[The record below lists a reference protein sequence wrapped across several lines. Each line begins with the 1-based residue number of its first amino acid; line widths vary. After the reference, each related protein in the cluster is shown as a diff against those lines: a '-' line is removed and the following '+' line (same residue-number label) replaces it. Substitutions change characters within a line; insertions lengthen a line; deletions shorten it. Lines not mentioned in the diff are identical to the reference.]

1 LVRYSISTQE
11 STQLTGVN
19 PISIIMPK
27 KFYITTAIDYVN
39 ARPHIGHALEKVQAD
54 VLARYHRSLGDEVF
68 FLTGTDEHGAKIVR
82 AAEEVGIP
90 IKKFVDKNAKV
101 FQGLIKELNISN
113 DYFIR
118 TSDKK
123 VHWPGA
129 QKMWK
134 ALAAAG
140 DIYKKQYK
148 GLYCVGH
155 EAFVTRKDLVDGKCA
170 LHKKE
175 PEVIEEENYF
185 FRLSKYTKQIEKAI
199 KSDKF
204 RIIPNASKNEILRL
218 LEQGLEDISFSRPSK
233 DLSWGVPVPG
243 DKEHTQYVW
252 SDALVNYLSAIGYG
266 QRLAISAKRFAGLW
280 PADVQVIGK
289 DILRFHAAIWPG
301 MLLSAGLG
309 LPKVLFVHGFISVAG
324 EKMSKSLG
332 NVVDPF
338 PLIEKYGAD
347 AVRFYLL
354 REIPATND
362 GDFTYEK
369 FEERY
374 KSDLAK
380 GVGNFTARVVNLG
393 ARHIKGSFASY
404 QSAQTKKVIAQ
415 AEKKYHKAL
424 ENFRFD
430 EALQAIWGLISYG
443 DKFVDST
450 RLWELPEKDPKK
462 FNSHIAELC
471 TLLAQISLLLA
482 PFMPQ
487 TSQNIAKQLGIGV
500 GDRKPKK
507 FKLIVDVALFP
518 MT

>member
-1 LVRYSISTQE
+1 MAE
-11 STQLTGVN
+11 
-19 PISIIMPK
+19 K
-27 KFYITTAIDYVN
+27 KFYVTTAIDYVN
-39 ARPHIGHALEKVQAD
+39 ARPHIGHAFEKVQAD
-54 VLARYHRSLGDEVF
+54 VLTRYHRSLGDEVF

-82 AAEEVGIP
+82 AAEDAGIP
-90 IKKFVDKNAKV
+90 IKKFVDKNTKV
-101 FQGLIKELNISN
+101 FQGLIKALNISN

-129 QKMWK
+129 IKMWG
-134 ALAAAG
+134 ALAASG
-140 DIYKKQYK
+140 DIYKKKYK

-155 EAFVTRKDLVDGKCA
+155 EAFVTRKDLQDGKCA

-185 FRLSKYTKQIEKAI
+185 FRLSKYTKQIERAI

-204 RIIPNASKNEILRL
+204 RIVPNASKNELLRL
-218 LEQGLEDISFSRPSK
+218 LEQGLEDVSFSRPSK

-243 DKEHTQYVW
+243 DKEHTMYVW
-252 SDALVNYLSAIGYG
+252 SDALTNYLSAIGYG
-266 QRLAISAKRFAGLW
+266 HESALGRKQFAKFW

-301 MLLSAGLG
+301 MLLSASLS
-309 LPKVLFVHGFISVAG
+309 LPKVLFVHGFIGVGG

-338 PLIEKYGAD
+338 SLIEKYGAD
-347 AVRFYLL
+347 AVRYYLL
-354 REIPATND
+354 REIPPTND

-380 GVGNFTARVVNLG
+380 GIGNFTARVVNLG

-404 QSAQTKKVIAQ
+404 QSTQTKRAIKKV
-415 AEKKYHKAL
+415 EKKYHKAL

-430 EALQAIWGLISYG
+430 EALQAIWELISYG
-443 DKFVDST
+443 DKFVDKS
-450 RLWELPEKDPKK
+450 RLWELPQKDSKK
-462 FNSHIAELC
+462 FASHIAELC
-471 TLLAQISLLLA
+471 TLLASIAMLLE
-482 PFMPQ
+482 PFLPN
-487 TSQNIAKQLGIGV
+487 TSQAITKQLGIKIV
-500 GDRKPKK
+500 EKKSWK
-507 FKLIVDVALFP
+507 FKLTKGKSLFP
-518 MT
+518 MV